1 MPIYEFYCENC
12 HTLYSFFARRV
23 DTTTVPACPKSKL
36 HALRRQMSRFAISSG
51 RQEPSSLGPAEGD
64 QQDAQMEQAMMQMA
78 SEMEHVNED
87 DPRAMA
93 RMMRKLME
101 TSGMNMGEGMEEA
114 VRRLEAG
121 EDPDQIDE
129 ELGEAI
135 DSAIEGTDF
144 SDGGLG
150 SDETSNASRGAKLR
164 RMSRRLR
171 GTPKVDPEVYDM

>member
-23 DTTTVPACPKSKL
+23 DTETVPACPKSKQ

-51 RQEPSSLGPAEGD
+51 RQEPSSFGPESD
-64 QQDAQMEQAMMQMA
+64 VQDAQMEQAMMQMA

-87 DPRAMA
+87 DPKAMA

-121 EDPDQIDE
+121 EDPDQVDE
-129 ELGEAI
+129 ELGDAI
-135 DSAIEGTDF
+135 DSAMEGM
-144 SDGGLG
+144 DGGDG
-150 SDETSNASRGAKLR
+150 DPVSDASLNAARNAKLR
-164 RMSRRLR
+164 RMSQRMR
-171 GTPKVDPEVYDM
+171 GAPQVDPEVYDM

>member
-23 DTTTVPACPKSKL
+23 DTETVPACPKSKQ
-36 HALRRQMSRFAISSG
+36 HQLRRQMSRFAISSG
-51 RQEPSSLGPAEGD
+51 RQEPSSLGSESDA
-64 QQDAQMEQAMMQMA
+64 QDAQMEQAMMQMA

-87 DPRAMA
+87 DPKALA

-129 ELGEAI
+129 ELGEVI
-135 DSAIEGTDF
+135 DSAIDGTDF
-144 SDGGLG
+144 GD
-150 SDETSNASRGAKLR
+150 TSLENNDAQNVSSGTKLR
-164 RMSRRLR
+164 RMSQRMR
-171 GTPKVDPEVYDM
+171 GAPKVDPEVYDM